1 MSNNGD
7 SNSSRNSSISENENS
22 PDIHLTNMDKLGT
35 SPIDVSE
42 KIVHLIGSPKV
53 QVMKEGGKGYIDID
67 IEHLDEGIY
76 YYVEYQ
82 GGAYGIEKLSDGQ
95 VAFYEVVD

>member
-1 MSNNGD
+1 MAND
-7 SNSSRNSSISENENS
+7 SNSNSNISENENN
-22 PDIHLTNMDKLGT
+22 PDMHSTDMDKLGT

-42 KIVHLIGSPKV
+42 KIVYLTESPKV
-53 QVMKEGGKGYIDID
+53 QVMKEGGKDYIDVD
-67 IEHLDEGIY
+67 IEHLEEGIY

>member
-1 MSNNGD
+1 MAND
-7 SNSSRNSSISENENS
+7 SNSNSNISENENN
-22 PDIHLTNMDKLGT
+22 PDMHSTDMDKLG
-35 SPIDVSE
+35 SSHIDISE
-42 KIVHLIGSPKV
+42 KIVHLTGSPKV
-53 QVMKEGGKGYIDID
+53 QVMKEGGKDYIDVD
-67 IEHLDEGIY
+67 IGHLEEGIY

>member
-1 MSNNGD
+1 MSND
-7 SNSSRNSSISENENS
+7 SSRNSSRSGNENN
-22 PDIHLTNMDKLGT
+22 PDIQSTDMNKLGT

-42 KIVHLIGSPKV
+42 KIVHLTGSPKV
-53 QVMKEGGKGYIDID
+53 QVMKEGGKDYIDID
-67 IEHLDEGIY
+67 IEHLKEGVY

-82 GGAYGIEKLSDGQ
+82 GDAYGIEKLSDGQ

>member
-1 MSNNGD
+1 MSND
-7 SNSSRNSSISENENS
+7 SSSNSSMLENENN
-22 PDIHLTNMDKLGT
+22 PDIHSVDMNKLGN

-42 KIVHLIGSPKV
+42 KIVHLTVSPKV
-53 QVMKEGGKGYIDID
+53 QVMKEGLKGYIDID
-67 IEHLDEGIY
+67 IDHLEEGIY

-95 VAFYEVVD
+95 IAFYEVVD